1 MQAWEHWAFLLNGL
15 QGDLQVI
22 FTQRVRPA
30 WGLSPC
36 HPLCNTIC
44 ATCDMPSSFVRSW
57 YGLSF
62 CGEHSFDKD
71 GNGISRA
78 DELMRPVSVAT
89 RSGGCPAP
97 STPFLSFVD
106 VDDSN
111 TVSFEEFALALK
123 RAEDDFVLKEVCVW
137 TRHHMAPR
145 RTGFSTVLLVCDAQ
159 TLRSPLVLTSV
170 LDGCLF

>member
-1 MQAWEHWAFLLNGL
+1 MVCLSVGSTALTKTATEFLGRTSSCVLSLL
-15 QGDLQVI
+15 Q
-22 FTQRVRPA
+22 REA
-30 WGLSPC
+30 
-36 HPLCNTIC
+36 
-44 ATCDMPSSFVRSW
+44 A
-57 YGLSF
+57 
-62 CGEHSFDKD
+62 
-71 GNGISRA
+71 
-78 DELMRPVSVAT
+78 VAPHH
-89 RSGGCPAP
+89 RLL
-97 STPFLSFVD
+97 FLSFVD